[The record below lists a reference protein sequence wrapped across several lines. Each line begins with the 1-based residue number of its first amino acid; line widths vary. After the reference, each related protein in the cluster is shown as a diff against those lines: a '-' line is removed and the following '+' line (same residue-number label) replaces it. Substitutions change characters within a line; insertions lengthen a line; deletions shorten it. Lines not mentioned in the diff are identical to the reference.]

1 MECTKQ
7 LENMSRVTCSK
18 SHGASPIPQEG
29 EYKRAVQLEDISG
42 FSHSVATCGLKQG
55 ACKLSLNI
63 KKGVIEEALIETI
76 GCSGMTHSAAMASE
90 IMPGK
95 TLIEAMNTDL
105 VCDAINEA
113 MREFVLAM
121 CYGRTQT
128 AYSKGG
134 LAVGSGLE
142 DLGSTVRSQVGTS
155 YGTTVKGPRYMEL
168 TEGYVTKLGL
178 DDNGEIIGYSYIDFG
193 KMMNAIAEGSSVE
206 DAYEKAS
213 GKYGRFDDAV
223 KVIDPRRE

>member
-1 MECTKQ
+1 MESTKQ
-7 LENMSRVTCSK
+7 LEKMCCVKCSRT
-18 SHGASPIPQEG
+18 HGSSPIPQEG
-29 EYKRAVQLEDISG
+29 EYSKAVQLEDISG

-63 KKGVIEEALIETI
+63 KKGIIEEALIETV

-134 LAVGSGLE
+134 LAIGSGLE
-142 DLGSTVRSQVGTS
+142 DLGSSLRSQVGTS
-155 YGTTVKGPRYMEL
+155 YGTTLKGPRYMEL
-168 TEGYVTKLGL
+168 TEGYVIKLGL
-178 DDNGEIIGYSYIDFG
+178 DENDEIIGYTYVDFG
-193 KMMNAIAEGSSVE
+193 RMMNLISEG
-206 DAYEKAS
+206 AS
-213 GKYGRFDDAV
+213 PDEAFRSACGEYGRFSEAV
-223 KVIDPRRE
+223 KIIDPRRE